1 LDLFLFKDETLKME
15 QIAVIW
21 RETFADEMT
30 GRRQAFL
37 GFLPL
42 LFHLQQ

>member
-1 LDLFLFKDETLKME
+1 ME

-37 GFLPL
+37 GWVDIVRRDIGMVLKFS
-42 LFHLQQ
+42 